1 MTDEKSARAQSQFA
15 AQFTGIRQQLIE
27 EQNALTALNSNLMEQ
42 LAANGATEVVIQENA
57 RIQRKNASLVNE
69 LELTTTQFVETT
81 VSFNQ
86 AKLDLALANSNYSDL
101 LEAFGRERSA
111 REAAES
117 SLAVANNNYQASFEI
132 KDLSEYLTDIIN
144 AFNEKVN
151 TGDGNVNYI
160 IKELDLELKTYIS
173 KTENSELRM
182 SPPDLSTN
190 SDEALSRIRF
200 TIGAVP
206 KDITPE

>member
-1 MTDEKSARAQSQFA
+1 MADERSSRKYQASDQFDSIM
-15 AQFTGIRQQLIE
+15 QELEIE
-27 EQNALTALNSNLMEQ
+27 KHTLTALNSNLIAQ
-42 LAANGATEVVIQENA
+42 LEKYGANEVALQENA
-57 RIQRKNASLVNE
+57 RIQMRNTALVNE
-69 LELTTTQFVETT
+69 LELRTTQFVETT

-86 AKLDLALANSNYSDL
+86 AKLDLSLANSNYSDL

-111 REAAES
+111 REAAEN

-132 KDLSEYLTDIIN
+132 KDLSVYLTDIIN
-144 AFNEKVN
+144 AFNERVN